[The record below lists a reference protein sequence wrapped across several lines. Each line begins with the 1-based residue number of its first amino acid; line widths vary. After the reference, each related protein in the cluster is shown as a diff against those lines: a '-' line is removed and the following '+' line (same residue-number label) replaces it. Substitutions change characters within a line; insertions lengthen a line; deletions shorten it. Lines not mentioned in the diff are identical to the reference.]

1 MGVLFLATQ
10 RIPVKIESNLNQ
22 SFVARL
28 PFRTLNTTISRI
40 MPMQDYTTFETTEV
54 VSRFPFL
61 FILP

>member
-10 RIPVKIESNLNQ
+10 RIPVEIESNLNQ
-22 SFVARL
+22 SFIAWL
-28 PFRTLNTTISRI
+28 PFGTLDTTISRI

>member
-10 RIPVKIESNLNQ
+10 QIPVEIESNLNQ
-22 SFVARL
+22 PFIARL
-28 PFRTLNTTISRI
+28 PFGTLDTAISRI
-40 MPMQDYTTFETTEV
+40 MPMQDYTAFETMEV

>member
-1 MGVLFLATQ
+1 MGVLILATQ